1 MKHKF
6 IFLYLFLIIFSSCT
20 NKNIVTNSDLF
31 LMNISNIQQ
40 TKEKENQNDK
50 VIRFKRFSSSL
61 SADLNEICKSEG
73 INWYFEKDPAEIKPD
88 RYIGSLM
95 DCDWKKG
102 IGSYSPHDMVLGGI
116 SKINDKEYVEF
127 YCGEKNGF
135 IFSFLIIITDSEIN
149 ISRICRKGTLVGN
162 IYRLDIEDLL
172 NSNSE

>member
-6 IFLYLFLIIFSSCT
+6 IFLYLFLIIFTSCT
-20 NKNIVTNSDLF
+20 NKITVTNSDLF

-40 TKEKENQNDK
+40 TKKKENQNDK

-61 SADLNEICKSEG
+61 SGDLNEICKSEG

-95 DCDWKKG
+95 DCDWKNA
-102 IGSYSPHDMVLGGI
+102 IGSYSPHDMVLVGLSETI
-116 SKINDKEYVEF
+116 DNEFVEF
-127 YCGEKNGF
+127 YCGKKKGF

-149 ISRICRKGTLVGN
+149 ISRICRKGKLVGN
-162 IYRLDIEDLL
+162 LTKLDIEGLL

>member
-20 NKNIVTNSDLF
+20 NKINVTNSDLF
-31 LMNISNIQQ
+31 LMNLSNIQQ

-88 RYIGSLM
+88 RYIDSLM

-102 IGSYSPHDMVLGGI
+102 IGSYSPHDMVLVGK
-116 SKINDKEYVEF
+116 SEINDKEHVEF

-149 ISRICRKGTLVGN
+149 ISRICRKGKLVGN
-162 IYRLDIEDLL
+162 LTKLDIEDLL